1 MFKKFLN
8 LFLVLALAYWIFSD
22 GDVEEQIVELE
33 TEVRAVPVSNYD
45 KNLEIYKKLL
55 ELDPNNARY
64 RQKIATYTKNK
75 KIAEETPSK
84 ESDPPLPQLN
94 EAKDY
99 KVMRR
104 VDASIGRTRYVLN
117 ISSPDAKTFEERAH
131 TALKAAIEI
140 QKQTGANVVA
150 ARLFIYGL
158 NEVTPLEV
166 MPVAVARAEYS
177 GDGKDWSGS
186 GKLRNGNWE
195 VMASSLQITEPQL
208 AIAKIWE
215 DNDQNFQIDDGQG
228 GMQTDEKRLRKLIGK
243 KLKMSESEV
252 HTAIFEMIKEGAE
265 GEYWPE
271 K

>member
-8 LFLVLALAYWIFSD
+8 LFLLLGLAYWIFSD

-33 TEVRAVPVSNYD
+33 AEVRAVPVSDYD

-64 RQKIATYTKNK
+64 RQKISTYTKNK
-75 KIAEETPSK
+75 KIAEETPDEYRDRS
-84 ESDPPLPQLN
+84 LPQLN

-99 KVMRR
+99 KIMRK
-104 VDASIGRTRYVLN
+104 VDASIGRNRYVLN
-117 ISSPDAKTFEERAH
+117 ISSPDAKTFEERAQ
-131 TALKAAIEI
+131 TALKAAIEV
-140 QKQTGANVVA
+140 QEQTGANVVA
-150 ARLFIYGL
+150 ARLFIYEL
-158 NEVTPLEV
+158 NEATPLEV
-166 MPVAVARAEYS
+166 MPLAVARAEYS

-195 VMASSLQITEPQL
+195 VRASSLQITEQQL

-228 GMQTDEKRLRKLIGK
+228 GMQTDEKRLRKLIAK
-243 KLKMSESEV
+243 KLKMSEAEV
-252 HTAIFEMIKEGAE
+252 HTATFDLIREGAAAD
-265 GEYWPE
+265 YWPE